1 MIKTAF
7 YLSRKQSKKYD
18 EKILK
23 NEIFSGKSL
32 SINVWVMAK
41 VLHNENKL
49 STKHSNV
56 ELSLQSGQLV
66 DYDLQSVYEQAK
78 KYINE

>member
-1 MIKTAF
+1 MIASLDDKDRVLFVKEAI
-7 YLSRKQSKKYD
+7 KKYD

-49 STKHSNV
+49 FTKHSNV

-66 DYDLQSVYEQAK
+66 DYDLQSVYEQA
-78 KYINE
+78 